1 MHLRDLQKANKYF
14 HPGSVWVFF
23 PIGVF
28 CRLNKHQH
36 FYQDAARIDTWK
48 QVSFGISRRRTCYT
62 EELTKGEY
70 SRSTLTEKIESI
82 LHSPYL
88 FADWQVWIMKSFR
101 LLRKCKSITSCKP
114 HKSAIGDDR
123 AIVSGFR
130 R

>member
-14 HPGSVWVFF
+14 HPGYVWVFF

-70 SRSTLTEKIESI
+70 SRSKY
-82 LHSPYL
+82 SPYSIVL
-88 FADWQVWIMKSFR
+88 IC
-101 LLRKCKSITSCKP
+101 LLIDKFES
-114 HKSAIGDDR
+114 
-123 AIVSGFR
+123 
-130 R
+130 